1 MAIGQ
6 SDTYPTTTAQS
17 RGKTLYR
24 YNVRE
29 VVVDDPN
36 GEPRTAYEYNEV
48 AIAGAVTKAKVLEA
62 IRIAE
67 LEDDGSDVEG
77 AETQY
82 NDAKSAI
89 DLSVIA
95 GITYAQLD
103 LYIDTNVTDLASAKA
118 FLKKLSKVVLAMLKR
133 QGWSA

>member
-17 RGKTLYR
+17 RGKTFYR
-24 YNVRE
+24 YNIRE
-29 VVVDDPN
+29 ITVDDPN

-89 DLSVIA
+89 DLSAIA
-95 GITYAQLD
+95 GTYAQLD